1 MGHGVRGKMAG
12 MMLVR
17 DVMSKDVKVVSPD
30 SSVKEVVA
38 DMNKFNIGSIVVLEG
53 DRPVGVISE
62 RDVLRKVV
70 EPCLAPESLTARQI
84 MTSPVITIGEMASI
98 EEAAKLMAR
107 KKVRKIPVMDK
118 QKLVGIL
125 TFTDIVTK
133 VLAMLSVLEELMRP

>member
-1 MGHGVRGKMAG
+1 LGHGVRGKMAG

-62 RDVLRKVV
+62 RDVLRRVV